1 MPKKILNKTLQK
13 AKRDK
18 NDEFITQLYD
28 VEKEMQH
35 YRRHFNNKIILCN
48 CDDPRIS
55 AFFHYFSS
63 KFEKLGLKKLIT
75 ACYKNQNLNFFSKN
89 DKQKSIYLEYQGG
102 QNNSLPDLEEINIK
116 NLKGDGDF
124 RSEEC
129 INLLKQADIV
139 VTNPPFSLFKEYLSQ
154 LIKYKKK
161 FIILGNQ
168 NAITYKEVFPL
179 ISDKKIWLG
188 VNNGGIK
195 WFQVPDDYEA
205 DNLKIIN
212 GKRYSSMG
220 NIVWYTNL
228 DIKQKQKKLT
238 LFKKFDRV
246 TYPEYDNFDAININK
261 LNEIPMDYNGPMGVP
276 ITFLFKDYHDEFEIL
291 GNLGS
296 YAPDGYSLSSQIYVN
311 NNKKFKRLL
320 IKKKFL

>member
-35 YRRHFNNKIILCN
+35 YRKHFNNKIILCN

-63 KFEKLGLKKLIT
+63 KFEELGLKKLIT
-75 ACYKNQNLNFFSKN
+75 TCYKNQNLNFFSKN
-89 DKQKSIYLEYQGG
+89 NNQKAIYLEYKGG
-102 QNNSLPDLEEINIK
+102 QNNNLPDLEEINIK

-129 INLLKQADIV
+129 IHLLKQADIV
-139 VTNPPFSLFKEYLSQ
+139 ITNPPFSLFKEYLSQ

-195 WFQVPDDYEA
+195 WFQVPDDYET

-228 DIKQKQKKLT
+228 DIKQRQKKLI
-238 LFKKFDRV
+238 LFKKFDRIA
-246 TYPEYDNFDAININK
+246 YPKYDNFDAINVNK

-276 ITFLFKDYHDEFEIL
+276 ITFLFKDYHDEFKIL

-311 NNKKFKRLL
+311 NTKKFKRLL